1 MNLIAV
7 ISSLVIAECGL
18 ESYCFPA
25 HIFYHERTLSI
36 MPVEPITAALL
47 VAALSTKAFEKVAEK
62 TGETALSLIKGLF
75 TPDELI
81 TLDLSAEA
89 LQDSKAQ
96 GKLEGKLEDRLIANP
111 DIANQLE
118 ALLAQ
123 LPELAGKQNTL
134 SQSGTGNKAAQDVT
148 NSTVTIS

>member
-1 MNLIAV
+1 
-7 ISSLVIAECGL
+7 
-18 ESYCFPA
+18 
-25 HIFYHERTLSI
+25 
-36 MPVEPITAALL
+36 MPVEPITAAVL
-47 VAALSTKAFEKVAEK
+47 VTALATKAFEKVGEK

-96 GKLEGKLEDRLIANP
+96 GKLEGKLEDRLVAHP

-118 ALLAQ
+118 TLLAQ
-123 LPELAGKQNTL
+123 LPKSEGKQNTL
-134 SQSGTGNKAAQDVT
+134 NQSGTGNIGNQDVT
-148 NSTVTIS
+148 NSTITITR